1 MMRLRFINRTLDQ
14 LLLSSA
20 EISIV
25 PGLLYYPQ
33 SEDSMPDQCFYN
45 SSYQEEPP
53 PYDRAI
59 QESSPYS
66 KCLVSEFSSEQSGSP
81 PPNYQS
87 LV

>member
-20 EISIV
+20 EISNV
-25 PGLLYYPQ
+25 PGLLYYHQ
-33 SEDSMPDQCFYN
+33 SQDLMPDQCFYHPA
-45 SSYQEEPP
+45 YQEEPP

-66 KCLVSEFSSEQSGSP
+66 KCLVLESSSKQSGSP

-87 LV
+87 IT